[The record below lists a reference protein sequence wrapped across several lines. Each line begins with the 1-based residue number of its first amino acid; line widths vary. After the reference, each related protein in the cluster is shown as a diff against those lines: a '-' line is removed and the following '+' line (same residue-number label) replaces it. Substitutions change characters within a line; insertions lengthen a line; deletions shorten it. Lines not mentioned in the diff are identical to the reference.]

1 MIMKMSFKRAGEI
14 LKISKLKFLSGL
26 ILSIASVPSLGS
38 VDVWTSQTSIQSLPT
53 GSFSALENSG
63 LTPRTKSLL
72 IQTCQK
78 KISEQNSFSVGD
90 HTGSVYHVSQ
100 LSASQESTRHCIGR
114 VGESACIK
122 ESLRAAINDC
132 IALRLAE
139 AELDRAL

>member
-1 MIMKMSFKRAGEI
+1 MRY
-14 LKISKLKFLSGL
+14 LSL
-26 ILSIASVPSLGS
+26 ILFYSVSTFAS
-38 VDVWTSQTSIQSLPT
+38 VDVWTSQTSIQSLEP
-53 GSFSALENSG
+53 SAFSALENSG
-63 LTPRTKSLL
+63 LTPRTKNLL

-78 KISEQNSFSVGD
+78 KVSEQNSFSVGD

-122 ESLRAAINDC
+122 ESLRMAMNDC
-132 IALRLAE
+132 IASKLAE